1 MAQAVS
7 LSTTTSP
14 MLSPKAGYSAET
26 RNKTTAPCMASF
38 PLRRQLPK
46 LGLGRVRAQAQASGD
61 NKDNSVEVQHV
72 NKGDQGHGSAVE
84 RKPRRGS
91 MDMISPFGEFS
102 SLFSSTPRILA
113 THFLIPNLKF
123 MIPIRSC
130 ARVSCHIC
138 LMKNKSLM
146 CDSSIF
152 HFNIDQCNFFI
163 VALLDTYILNF

>member
-123 MIPIRSC
+123 MILVRSG
-130 ARVSCHIC
+130 ARVSY
-138 LMKNKSLM
+138 MFDEK
-146 CDSSIF
+146 
-152 HFNIDQCNFFI
+152 
-163 VALLDTYILNF
+163 